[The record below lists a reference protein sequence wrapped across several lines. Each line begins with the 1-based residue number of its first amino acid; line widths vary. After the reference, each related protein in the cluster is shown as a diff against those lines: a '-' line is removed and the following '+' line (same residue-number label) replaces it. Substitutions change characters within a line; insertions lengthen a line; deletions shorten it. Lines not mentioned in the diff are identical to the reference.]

1 MSNSAKALTD
11 IRVLE
16 ELYRQRTFVH
26 RRHPAALLLVTL
38 GYVAA
43 VASYEKYA
51 LGAML
56 PLLLY
61 PVFVSAVGE
70 IPLGPVLKRVLPALP
85 LVLGVGALN
94 PVLDHNLVWVG
105 GTAISAGW
113 LSLLSIVLRC
123 VLSVVAALLLVAVA
137 GMGGVA
143 TALRTLKTPKL
154 LVAQLT
160 MTFRYL
166 HVLAAEAGRMA
177 LAYRLRA
184 PGQRGVAWRHW
195 GSFAGQWLLR
205 SLDRADRLHRA
216 MLCRGFAGQMPEAAR
231 PRFCLA
237 DLAWVV
243 GWLAFFATARWI
255 DIPRAIGTLIL
266 AMGANQ

>member
-16 ELYRQRTFVH
+16 ELSRQDSFVN
-26 RRHPAALLLVTL
+26 RRHPVVQLMVTL
-38 GYVAA
+38 FYVAA
-43 VASYEKYA
+43 VASYEKYE
-51 LGAML
+51 LGSML
-56 PLLLY
+56 PMLLY

-70 IPLGPVLKRVLPALP
+70 IPLEPVLKRVLPALP

-94 PVLDHNLVWVG
+94 PVLDHNAVVVG
-105 GTAISAGW
+105 GMAISAGW
-113 LSLLSIVLRC
+113 LSLASIVLRC

-143 TALRTLKTPKL
+143 TALRSLKTPRL
-154 LVAQLT
+154 LVVQLT

-166 HVLAAEAGRMA
+166 HVLGAESGRMA

-216 MLCRGFAGQMPEAAR
+216 MLCRGFTGQMPEAAR
-231 PRFCLA
+231 PPFCMA
-237 DLAWVV
+237 DLAWLL
-243 GWLAFFATARWI
+243 GWLAFFAAARFI

-266 AMGANQ
+266 TMGAN

>member
-1 MSNSAKALTD
+1 MSNSEKALTD

-16 ELYRQRTFVH
+16 ELSLQHTFVH
-26 RRHPAALLLVTL
+26 RRHPVALLLVTL

-43 VASYEKYA
+43 VASYAKYE
-51 LGAML
+51 LGSIL
-56 PLLLY
+56 PMLLY
-61 PVFVSAVGE
+61 PVFVSAMGE
-70 IPLGPVLKRVLPALP
+70 IPLRPVLKRVLPALP

-94 PVLDHNLVWVG
+94 PVLDHNVVIVG
-105 GTAISAGW
+105 GMAISAGW
-113 LSLLSIVLRC
+113 LSLASIVLRC

-143 TALRTLKTPKL
+143 TALRSLKTPKL
-154 LVAQLT
+154 LVTQFT

-184 PGQRGVAWRHW
+184 PHQRGVAWRHW

-205 SLDRADRLHRA
+205 SLDRAERLHRA
-216 MLCRGFAGQMPEAAR
+216 MLCRGFSGQMPEAAR
-231 PRFCLA
+231 PRFCMA
-237 DLAWVV
+237 DLAWLL
-243 GWLAFFATARWI
+243 GWLVFFAAARFI

-266 AMGANQ
+266 TMGAK